1 MSELPRIFDE
11 QLLTVV
17 ISMLCKANMFMKRM
31 INYVTFQVGIDVGA
45 HVSEDLGK
53 AFGPRLMGGDPMV
66 LQVQA

>member
-1 MSELPRIFDE
+1 
-11 QLLTVV
+11 
-17 ISMLCKANMFMKRM
+17 MFMKRM